1 MTELNP
7 YYYPNI
13 EIENEMPKEKENK
26 PLKQEIKVIFKDFLE
41 TTPIHALPFI
51 ARSKSWFMRI
61 FWIFFFCALFGFG
74 VYLVV
79 KALMDYY
86 DYPVVSEVQENIE
99 RQPEFPAITICNL
112 DPFIT
117 SYAADYVE
125 KRFLDLSNFTKE
137 ELLSPTSAIFYKLSN
152 ARRFILNEI
161 NNPSISLTNKRK
173 FGYSLEETLID
184 CHYNNENCKNTTDD
198 DFVWHFS
205 YNYGNCYTY
214 NSGFKYE
221 LNENPLKKSVP
232 KKVAKKPGSLFGLNL
247 EIFTGVADSLY
258 SLKNYG
264 AIVFIHNQTSLP
276 ETSSGIL
283 LKPGT
288 HSDIVVKKSF
298 SSLVPS
304 PYSDCQNLDL
314 FDFDR
319 TLYDILDAASITYN
333 QQDCL
338 DLCMQQEII
347 RKCGCYY
354 MEFLRLNNTN
364 PCLSEEELECASI
377 IYDSFAIQESTEKCE
392 AQCPLECESLKYDFT
407 ISTAGNCFFP

>member
-1 MTELNP
+1 M
-7 YYYPNI
+7 
-13 EIENEMPKEKENK
+13 
-26 PLKQEIKVIFKDFLE
+26 
-41 TTPIHALPFI
+41 
-51 ARSKSWFMRI
+51 
-61 FWIFFFCALFGFG
+61 
-74 VYLVV
+74 
-79 KALMDYY
+79 
-86 DYPVVSEVQENIE
+86 
-99 RQPEFPAITICNL
+99 TICNL
-112 DPFIT
+112 DPFAS
-117 SYAADYVE
+117 SYASEYVE
-125 KRFLDLSNFTKE
+125 GKLFDGFNLKQD
-137 ELLSPTSAIFYKLSN
+137 ELLSPTSAIYYKLSN

-364 PCLSEEELECASI
+364 LL
-377 IYDSFAIQESTEKCE
+377 
-392 AQCPLECESLKYDFT
+392 LKRKT
-407 ISTAGNCFFP
+407 HR